1 MENRMLKCEKRNK
14 SCDTET
20 VINNFQRKNL
30 YFKLLWLHYGICTSV
45 NGTKEIIE
53 YFDSNI

>member
-1 MENRMLKCEKRNK
+1 MLKCEKRNK